1 MNGVNKTLYIPL
13 YGKSFVSKKG
23 IILRDEYAER
33 IWESEQFPLK
43 GKSKSKWL
51 AYYMAMRAAVFDEWT
66 RETVTSNSIVLHLG
80 CGMDSRAF
88 RVGATANVW
97 CDVDFPSVI
106 DERKR
111 YFEETDTYRMLSAD
125 LRDETFVSSLPT
137 GEHAVVLLEGV
148 SMYVTNAELQTLL
161 AALGKRYARLSV
173 LVDCYT
179 PFAAKMSKIKNP
191 VNDVGVRETFGVEN
205 PAVLERNTGLV
216 FVEERTMT
224 PAHLIEQLQGGEQ
237 RIFGWLYAGKISKNL
252 YKLYEYKKDD
262 TAKNG

>member
-1 MNGVNKTLYIPL
+1 MDGVNKTLYIPL

-33 IWESEQFPLK
+33 IWERESFPLK
-43 GKSKSKWL
+43 AKSKSKWL
-51 AYYMAMRAAVFDEWT
+51 AYYMAMRAAVFDEFAKEKAT
-66 RETVTSNSIVLHLG
+66 EDGVVLHLG

-88 RVGATANVW
+88 RVTTQATAW
-97 CDVDFPSVI
+97 IDVDFPSVI

-111 YFEETDTYRMLSAD
+111 YFNETETYRMLAAD
-125 LRDETFVSSLPT
+125 LRDVSFVAALPKA
-137 GEHAVVLLEGV
+137 ERAVVLLEGV